1 MRPET
6 LYTLWKP
13 HLPRALSPESLEH
26 MFVPPRGCYP
36 SGKCCPHD
44 PGTLRTSGRPAVGCA
59 KSDERTHLTCK
70 RSTQVNTRLTF
81 NDISAKPAHG
91 TDRDPSRAERYC
103 SARKGKK
110 MTNIPHTYYTEDG
123 PVQDQVEGTETT
135 SRRPVALANEN
146 QQVEE
151 DGPATEPE
159 LSTKDMV
166 LVEALGRG
174 QSRHAAAELAGVS
187 TRTVRRRWADP
198 AFRAAVGEVRR
209 AVVEEISG
217 LLNQTSREA
226 VRTLLRVMKSA
237 RPPDQ
242 VRAAEA
248 VLSHSLRFHRQI
260 HDDEVASLLDHPDA
274 VLGNDPKEEGSA

>member
-1 MRPET
+1 
-6 LYTLWKP
+6 
-13 HLPRALSPESLEH
+13 
-26 MFVPPRGCYP
+26 
-36 SGKCCPHD
+36 
-44 PGTLRTSGRPAVGCA
+44 
-59 KSDERTHLTCK
+59 
-70 RSTQVNTRLTF
+70 
-81 NDISAKPAHG
+81 
-91 TDRDPSRAERYC
+91 
-103 SARKGKK
+103 

-198 AFRAAVGEVRR
+198 AFTAAVGEVRR